1 VSGAPP
7 LPLSVLVTTRDEE
20 ETIGACL
27 LSVAGLADELLVVDS
42 GSTDRTLALALG
54 HGARILEHPYESP
67 ARQKNWAI
75 PQCRHPWV
83 LILDADEQVSPALAD
98 ELRALFAAGG
108 PAAPGSW
115 IPRENRFLGRVMKH
129 GGWGTDRVIRLIARD
144 TARYDDR
151 LVHEEID
158 LPGPLPALSAPLL
171 HDTFRSFPQYVP
183 KAWRWAE
190 AGAREAHRRG
200 RRASAFTV
208 FSRPI
213 ARFVRAYVL
222 KRGFLDGG
230 PGLVLACFTAM
241 TVYMKYAR
249 LWELSRGGEA
259 VHGSRGGGDAD
270 AARGAPGRSA
280 GPGA

>member
-1 VSGAPP
+1 VSGTPP

-27 LSVAGLADELLVVDS
+27 RSVAGLAEELVVVDS

-83 LILDADEQVSPALAD
+83 LILDADEQVSPALAA

-158 LPGPLPALSAPLL
+158 LPGPLPALAAPLL

-200 RRASAFTV
+200 RQASAFTV

-230 PGLVLACFTAM
+230 PGLVLAGFTAM

-249 LWELSRGGEA
+249 LWELTRAGGEA
-259 VHGSRGGGDAD
+259 IDARTGSGGT
-270 AARGAPGRSA
+270 A
-280 GPGA
+280 GPRA

>member
-1 VSGAPP
+1 
-7 LPLSVLVTTRDEE
+7 
-20 ETIGACL
+20 
-27 LSVAGLADELLVVDS
+27 
-42 GSTDRTLALALG
+42 
-54 HGARILEHPYESP
+54 
-67 ARQKNWAI
+67 
-75 PQCRHPWV
+75 
-83 LILDADEQVSPALAD
+83 
-98 ELRALFAAGG
+98 
-108 PAAPGSW
+108 
-115 IPRENRFLGRVMKH
+115 
-129 GGWGTDRVIRLIARD
+129 VIRLIARD

-158 LPGPLPALSAPLL
+158 LPGPLPALAAPLL

-200 RRASAFTV
+200 RQASAFTV

-230 PGLVLACFTAM
+230 PGLVLAGFTAM

-249 LWELSRGGEA
+249 LWELTRAGGEA
-259 VHGSRGGGDAD
+259 IDARTGSGGT
-270 AARGAPGRSA
+270 A
-280 GPGA
+280 GPRA